1 MLNCNN
7 CNCNC
12 CRPDEIYFQKEMDYD
27 DIKNDF
33 KRFLLDNKVDLRKST
48 FNFPL
53 LMYYLV
59 EMTSK
64 IFSDLEDEKYK
75 YDTKDKSTTVISEN
89 KLNILLYDTVVFEK
103 DMEINKKTNEDYNL
117 LHELVETQCF
127 QKYIY
132 KNTRYR
138 IKENALRHIT
148 DLVINQLK
156 LYMDKHAIKKISVY
170 DKSDRENMKLIT
182 VFVRPS
188 YLNESN

>member
-1 MLNCNN
+1 MLN

-12 CRPDEIYFQKEMDYD
+12 CIPDEIYFQKEMDYD

-33 KRFLLDNKVDLRKST
+33 KKFLLDNKVDLRKST

-59 EMTSK
+59 EMESK
-64 IFSDLEDEKYK
+64 IFSDLEGEKYK
-75 YDTKDKSTTVISEN
+75 YDTKDKSTTAISEN
-89 KLNILLYDTVVFEK
+89 KLNIILYDTVVFEK
-103 DMEINKKTNEDYNL
+103 DMEINKKTNDDYNL

-156 LYMDKHAIKKISVY
+156 FDMDKHAIKKISVY

>member
-1 MLNCNN
+1 MLN

-33 KRFLLDNKVDLRKST
+33 KKYLVDNKVILTKST

-59 EMTSK
+59 EMSSK
-64 IFSDLEDEKYK
+64 IFPDSENEKYK
-75 YDTKDKSTTVISEN
+75 YDTKDKSTTVISTN
-89 KLNILLYDTVVFEK
+89 KLSIILYDTTVFEK
-103 DMEINKKTNEDYNL
+103 DMDINNKTNEDYNL
-117 LHELVETQCF
+117 LHELVETQFF

-132 KNTRYR
+132 RNTRYR

-148 DLVINQLK
+148 DMVINQLK
-156 LYMDKHAIKKISVY
+156 FYMDKHAIKKLSVY
-170 DKSDRENMKLIT
+170 DKSDSENMKLIT

-188 YLNESN
+188 YLNEAN